1 MFAFGFF
8 RLFRALRLVKLLNQG
23 SGIKTLL
30 WTFIKS
36 FQVSSSDNVPSVE
49 VVVSFPPPPSR
60 IFLIPYS
67 YPLKI
72 NSFFLLFF
80 SRPFLMWLF
89 LLSWCSSFMLWLG
102 CRYDGSF
109 QREWLV
115 IECWYIKA
123 SLNFSL
129 LHCQDFSPSPSRTVP
144 KMQPRPS
151 NLIMQQVY
159 LQRRANLFSRSA
171 IK

>member
-1 MFAFGFF
+1 M
-8 RLFRALRLVKLLNQG
+8 
-23 SGIKTLL
+23 
-30 WTFIKS
+30 
-36 FQVSSSDNVPSVE
+36 
-49 VVVSFPPPPSR
+49 
-60 IFLIPYS
+60 
-67 YPLKI
+67 
-72 NSFFLLFF
+72 FF
-80 SRPFLMWLF
+80 SRHFPMWLF

-171 IK
+171 IKYISFYSVSDVWSYCYRLRHGDQQKQQLPDIPTVSYGTLQVKGTLTVSILWFVHRYKAITGFSALSTLHFYP